1 MESLYYL
8 FLQFVDRNGEL
19 HIDTFHTT
27 RTKIAEH
34 LEQIRQHNPIAIM
47 LFRLEHISRPPV
59 TVYTLDE
66 GFLPKVT
73 W

>member
-19 HIDTFHTT
+19 HLDNFHAT
-27 RTKIAEH
+27 RTEITKH
-34 LEQIRQHNPIAIM
+34 LEHIKRYNPTAIM

-66 GFLPKVT
+66 GFLPEIT